1 MIHIVML
8 MLSLRK
14 LYERHLFITTAR
26 KKKKKVQHFNT
37 RTKAENEP
45 SLILTTTYK
54 KRLEI
59 PKVLISSRKSEE
71 QTIQWP
77 HENGQEDKH

>member
-1 MIHIVML
+1 MIHIIML

-14 LYERHLFITTAR
+14 LYECHLFITTAR
-26 KKKKKVQHFNT
+26 KKNIKVQHFNT

-45 SLILTTTYK
+45 RLILTTTYK

-59 PKVLISSRKSEE
+59 SKVVISSRNSKRYKRK
-71 QTIQWP
+71 
-77 HENGQEDKH
+77 GQEDKH

>member
-1 MIHIVML
+1 MNAIYL
-8 MLSLRK
+8 QLQR
-14 LYERHLFITTAR
+14 E
-26 KKKKKVQHFNT
+26 KKIKVQHFNT

-59 PKVLISSRKSEE
+59 SKVVISSRNSKRYKRKE
-71 QTIQWP
+71 
-77 HENGQEDKH
+77 QEDKH